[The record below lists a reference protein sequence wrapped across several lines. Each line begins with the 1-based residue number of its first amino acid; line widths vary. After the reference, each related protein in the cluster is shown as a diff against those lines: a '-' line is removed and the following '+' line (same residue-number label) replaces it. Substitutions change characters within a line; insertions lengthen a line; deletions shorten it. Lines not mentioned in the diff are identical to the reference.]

1 MLTIDEINFY
11 INKYNIVDGNVYIK
25 ENNQQVFDEDIILK
39 AKSSRLIYNE
49 AHLLYNN
56 DIKQFGKTNNDASYY
71 IKKIMERLS
80 VNNEINSYG
89 TNKLINA
96 LLSSN
101 GQYEEMMSGSNLN
114 ESKFSM
120 FCDQKYDYG
129 IAYLRMKFRENKLDI
144 DSFEIK
150 QDLSEI
156 QHNGVSK
163 VIINFK
169 IKPYEKKQENIH
181 SIQGDDRKKYAE
193 EQLAIAIQ
201 KNDDAMI
208 SYWNTMISNLNKNLV
223 FSHPKADILNELETM
238 KKQAAKLDDDVTVNY
253 YQSNINKILTE
264 NPIEITQ
271 EEWDMMDY
279 DARRRFLNLKMK
291 EAKALNDEDSFN
303 YWRANMISLEEK
315 NTELSQGVHKK

>member
-1 MLTIDEINFY
+1 MKKN
-11 INKYNIVDGNVYIK
+11 
-25 ENNQQVFDEDIILK
+25 
-39 AKSSRLIYNE
+39 
-49 AHLLYNN
+49 
-56 DIKQFGKTNNDASYY
+56 
-71 IKKIMERLS
+71 KKIFI
-80 VNNEINSYG
+80 V
-89 TNKLINA
+89 
-96 LLSSN
+96 
-101 GQYEEMMSGSNLN
+101 
-114 ESKFSM
+114 
-120 FCDQKYDYG
+120 
-129 IAYLRMKFRENKLDI
+129 FRVMIE
-144 DSFEIK
+144 
-150 QDLSEI
+150 
-156 QHNGVSK
+156 
-163 VIINFK
+163 
-169 IKPYEKKQENIH
+169 
-181 SIQGDDRKKYAE
+181 KKYAE